1 MAVSIFSEF
10 PKETILFLKKLKAN
24 NSRDWFH
31 ANKKTYEQVLK
42 QPAHDFCTTFSQRLL
57 LLTGI
62 EHEHKIFR
70 INRDIRFS
78 KDKTPYNTHLHI
90 SFFPMQNTSL
100 KPGWHFSLETQR
112 MIFGTGIFALE
123 KDQLDILRHHIA
135 GRGGKQLSSI
145 TSMLQSQNIRISEPE
160 LKRVPKPF
168 APNHQHANL
177 LRHKSYSAWVD
188 FDDPQI
194 ATQSTFIDTLID
206 AVEMLQP
213 LNNWLA
219 EVK

>member
-1 MAVSIFSEF
+1 MSSQFIHF
-10 PKETILFLKKLKAN
+10 PTSAIKFLCELEAN

-42 QPAHDFCTTFSQRLL
+42 QPAQEFCATFSQRLL
-57 LLTGI
+57 MLTGI

-78 KDKTPYNTHLHI
+78 KDKTPYNTHLRI
-90 SFFPMQNTSL
+90 SFFPMQNTNL

-112 MIFGTGIFALE
+112 MIFGTGIFAIE
-123 KDQLDILRHHIA
+123 KEQLDILRHYIA
-135 GRGGKQLSSI
+135 GKGGKQLSSI
-145 TSMLQSQNIRISEPE
+145 MTMLRSQNVRIGEPE

-168 APNHQHANL
+168 APDHQHATL
-177 LRHKSYSAWVD
+177 LRHKSFSAWID

-194 ATQSTFIDTLID
+194 ATQSTFIDTLISK
-206 AVEMLQP
+206 AEILQP
-213 LNNWLA
+213 LNNWLS